1 MEANSINKEVYD
13 EALRLLLSSDPEE
26 NIDLLLEE
34 IVKFEEEHKNDNIY
48 GKYGFE
54 WYHVHADPRTLNT
67 LVTRRI
73 LDIKFKTNKSTY
85 YKLRDIEAVK
95 KAIEDYKNTI
105 SSIENEDTKI
115 PDNLFDI
122 IIGHQDKKEIILRA
136 LKSEHPVHCLLYGS
150 IASAKT
156 LILEELAKLPY
167 STGIIL
173 GSSLTKAG
181 IYDVLFN
188 EKPRYLI
195 IDELDKIEDSDNLS
209 ALLSLMERGYIS
221 ETKFRKRRSLRLKC
235 WVFASANRIDK
246 IPPELLSR
254 FTLLKFRDYTPE
266 EYKEVVKV
274 VLSKREKVPE
284 DLALYIAEK
293 VLYELLSKDVRD
305 SVKVSRLIKSKTK
318 DEVDKVIELLK
329 RQK

>member
-1 MEANSINKEVYD
+1 MEAINKEVYD
-13 EALRLLLSSDPEE
+13 ETLKLLLSSDPEE

-34 IVKFEEEHKNDNIY
+34 IIKFEEENKGDNFY

-54 WYHVHADPRTLNT
+54 WYHVHGDPRTLNT
-67 LVTRRI
+67 LVTRKI
-73 LDIKFKTNKSTY
+73 LDITFKTNKSTH
-85 YKLRDIEAVK
+85 YKLRDWEAVK
-95 KAIEDYKNTI
+95 KAILDYKNTLI
-105 SSIENEDTKI
+105 SIEKEEAKI
-115 PDNLFDI
+115 PEDLFDI
-122 IIGHQDKKEIILRA
+122 IIGHQDKKEIILRS
-136 LKSEHPVHCLLYGS
+136 LKSEQPVHCLLYGS

-156 LILEELAKLPY
+156 LMLEELARLPY

-188 EKPRYLI
+188 EKPKYLI
-195 IDELDKIEDSDNLS
+195 IDELDKIEDTDNLS

-221 ETKFRKRRSLRLKC
+221 ETKFRRRRSLKLKC
-235 WVFASANRIDK
+235 WVFASANRIEK

-254 FTLLKFRDYTPE
+254 FTLLKFRDYTPD

-274 VLSKREKVPE
+274 VLNKREKLPE

-293 VLYELLSKDVRD
+293 VLYELLSRDVRD
-305 SVKVSRLIKSKTK
+305 SIKVSRLLKSKSK
-318 DEVDKVIELLK
+318 NEVDKVIELLR